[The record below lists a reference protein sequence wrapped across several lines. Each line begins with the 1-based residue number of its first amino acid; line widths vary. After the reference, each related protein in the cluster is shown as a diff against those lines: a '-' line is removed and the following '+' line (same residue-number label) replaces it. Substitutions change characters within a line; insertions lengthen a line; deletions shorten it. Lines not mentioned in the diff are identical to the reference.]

1 MRDFLI
7 YKGSSGPT
15 TPTIQERTAGPS
27 YTDWGGGRLLNPRQG
42 RGPPIQTPEVGKA
55 WGQREINTRGTVFK
69 IREGPLTGVE
79 SRRKKPVVP

>member
-1 MRDFLI
+1 M
-7 YKGSSGPT
+7 
-15 TPTIQERTAGPS
+15 
-27 YTDWGGGRLLNPRQG
+27 NPRQG